1 MAGQGRERKPPPRP
15 KSKWGKTFRS
25 GPGATRTRDLL
36 LRTAGPSAGR
46 RQIAMN
52 CRDLGFRS
60 DDQRRLALVGIVTRI
75 GTEGAGSRATL
86 CEAST

>member
-1 MAGQGRERKPPPRP
+1 MKTPLTCNLQ
-15 KSKWGKTFRS
+15 WGKMFRR
-25 GPGATRTRDLL
+25 GPGVTRTRDLL
-36 LRTAGPSAGR
+36 LRSAGPIASR
-46 RQIAMN
+46 RQPAMN